1 MDYIIFGIVDNGVMI
16 LGAFTGIE
24 VEKYL
29 PERFKMGALM
39 PIVGA
44 GLGNATSDF
53 LGGLVALNMPLA
65 LGSGFGCILGL
76 ALIPL
81 FNRKFKLSRGGA
93 L

>member
-1 MDYIIFGIVDNGVMI
+1 MIDFIIFGIVDNGVMI

-44 GLGNATSDF
+44 GIGNATSDF
-53 LGGLVALNMPLA
+53 IGGLAALNMPLA
-65 LGSGFGCILGL
+65 IGSGLGCIIGL
-76 ALIPL
+76 ALIPV
-81 FNRKFKLSRGGA
+81 FNRKFKLNT
-93 L
+93 

>member
-53 LGGLVALNMPLA
+53 LGGLV
-65 LGSGFGCILGL
+65 
-76 ALIPL
+76 IPL
-81 FNRKFKLSRGGA
+81 FNRKFKLSMGVA
-93 L
+93 

>member
-29 PERFKMGALM
+29 PDRFKMGALM

-44 GLGNATSDF
+44 VAGRMDELSEKKKATQAFQDISGQDKTAEINAIAMAQLEGTGLLNA
-53 LGGLVALNMPLA
+53 
-65 LGSGFGCILGL
+65 
-76 ALIPL
+76 
-81 FNRKFKLSRGGA
+81 
-93 L
+93 

>member
-1 MDYIIFGIVDNGVMI
+1 MIDYVIFGIVDNGVMI

-44 GLGNATSDF
+44 GIGNATSDF
-53 LGGLVALNMPLA
+53 IGGLAALNMPLA
-65 LGSGFGCILGL
+65 IGSGLGCIIGL
-76 ALIPL
+76 ALIPV
-81 FNRKFKLSRGGA
+81 FNRKFKLNT
-93 L
+93 

>member
-1 MDYIIFGIVDNGVMI
+1 MEYIIFGIVDNGVMI

-44 GLGNATSDF
+44 GIGNATSDF
-53 LGGLVALNMPLA
+53 IGGLAALNMPLA
-65 LGSGFGCILGL
+65 IGSGLGCIIGL
-76 ALIPL
+76 ALIPA
-81 FNRKFKLSRGGA
+81 FNRKFKLNT
-93 L
+93 